1 MNDKSGRTLRIIAIV
16 FMGLTA
22 AMNILGGIGTVCA
35 AFLTKQ
41 FPPMWALLD
50 YQWLY
55 QSLMIATII
64 VGIAGVWATIV
75 LIRGRATAYRNA
87 LIVLVI
93 GTILGA
99 VQFYASMTLRGSA
112 TPANVKF
119 GINAITLLFFLL
131 LKLPGLRDRVDFSK
145 PGDEETQATTAGMTA
160 VVTGLFVLTTSIWAG
175 PSHSIVGENWVL
187 VLQGQLVATG
197 ILLTIGGVR
206 SLLRRRKL
214 THKDP
219 VPASKN

>member
-93 GTILGA
+93 GTILG
-99 VQFYASMTLRGSA
+99 QFNSMHR
-112 TPANVKF
+112 
-119 GINAITLLFFLL
+119 
-131 LKLPGLRDRVDFSK
+131 
-145 PGDEETQATTAGMTA
+145 
-160 VVTGLFVLTTSIWAG
+160 
-175 PSHSIVGENWVL
+175 
-187 VLQGQLVATG
+187 
-197 ILLTIGGVR
+197 
-206 SLLRRRKL
+206 
-214 THKDP
+214 
-219 VPASKN
+219 